1 MGIVLNFLVILL
13 KNQCIF
19 VMENKNIINPQ
30 YGKSITDT

>member
-19 VMENKNIINPQ
+19 VMENKNSH
-30 YGKSITDT
+30 KSTIWEIYY